1 MYNFLSK
8 FILRTPYFYY
18 DLLEKKDF
26 KYLINDKIFKEAIFL
41 ASPDLY
47 TAMINISNKSYKK
60 QTRIKNSLYRYAER
74 MSTRCTPFGL
84 FAGISLGNI
93 GDNTELEIH
102 KITKNVRLD
111 FCVLYSIIKEIEK
124 KEDIRLKLKYYPN
137 SSIYKV
143 NRAYRYLEY
152 DISNIKQTQL
162 STVKYSH
169 ALSMVIKSAKNG
181 ITIYNIV
188 DIMMNIGISHEI
200 AYDYANRLIDNNILI
215 SELEPSIINGDN
227 FERIIDI
234 LENINYKHVNKIKEI
249 ESKLKQLSSGE
260 YNLEIYHDV
269 INILDDL
276 NVGYLK
282 NRVFNINISKEL
294 NKCTIDKKVILKLK
308 DTMSF
313 LYRINSK
320 VNNPNLDK
328 FKKEF
333 YQRFENN
340 KVRLVDALDPIIGI
354 EYPCLNKS
362 NKSDILRNIEFPNE
376 NVISSISSV
385 SGIEN
390 ILLNKI
396 VYAYKNR
403 DNIIELKEDDFPKKE
418 FYYKDLPDTMYVVF
432 NIINNKHTIN
442 LKGFYGASAANI
454 ISRFYFIDK
463 RIEHIINRIVNIE
476 TDLNKDKILAE
487 ILHIPNLVVANVT
500 VRPNIRNFK
509 ISYINNHIDGIE
521 SIDLMD
527 IDIFLDYD
535 GNLSLW
541 SNKLKK
547 QIIPM
552 LTNAHNF
559 EESTL
564 PIYRFLCDLQSQN
577 KLLGLRF
584 SWGSLINKFIF
595 FPRVIYGDVILSPSL
610 WRFTKKE
617 IQELIDIKDS
627 MEKIEIWRNK
637 FSLPLKNVYS
647 DFDNE
652 LLICWNKQISINSFI
667 QIIKN
672 RNTLILK
679 EFLYD
684 NYDIVKDTRGECYIN
699 ENIAFLYRNSYE

>member
-234 LENINYKHVNKIKEI
+234 LENINYKYVNKIKEI
-249 ESKLKQLSSGE
+249 
-260 YNLEIYHDV
+260 
-269 INILDDL
+269 
-276 NVGYLK
+276 
-282 NRVFNINISKEL
+282 
-294 NKCTIDKKVILKLK
+294 
-308 DTMSF
+308 
-313 LYRINSK
+313 
-320 VNNPNLDK
+320 
-328 FKKEF
+328 
-333 YQRFENN
+333 
-340 KVRLVDALDPIIGI
+340 
-354 EYPCLNKS
+354 
-362 NKSDILRNIEFPNE
+362 
-376 NVISSISSV
+376 
-385 SGIEN
+385 
-390 ILLNKI
+390 
-396 VYAYKNR
+396 
-403 DNIIELKEDDFPKKE
+403 
-418 FYYKDLPDTMYVVF
+418 
-432 NIINNKHTIN
+432 
-442 LKGFYGASAANI
+442 
-454 ISRFYFIDK
+454 
-463 RIEHIINRIVNIE
+463 
-476 TDLNKDKILAE
+476 
-487 ILHIPNLVVANVT
+487 
-500 VRPNIRNFK
+500 
-509 ISYINNHIDGIE
+509 
-521 SIDLMD
+521 
-527 IDIFLDYD
+527 
-535 GNLSLW
+535 
-541 SNKLKK
+541 
-547 QIIPM
+547 
-552 LTNAHNF
+552 
-559 EESTL
+559 
-564 PIYRFLCDLQSQN
+564 
-577 KLLGLRF
+577 
-584 SWGSLINKFIF
+584 
-595 FPRVIYGDVILSPSL
+595 
-610 WRFTKKE
+610 
-617 IQELIDIKDS
+617 
-627 MEKIEIWRNK
+627 
-637 FSLPLKNVYS
+637 
-647 DFDNE
+647 
-652 LLICWNKQISINSFI
+652 
-667 QIIKN
+667 
-672 RNTLILK
+672 
-679 EFLYD
+679 
-684 NYDIVKDTRGECYIN
+684 
-699 ENIAFLYRNSYE
+699 